1 MWPHLADGRQAAYDQ
16 AMDKLKK
23 PALDPEITFKLL
35 HDTVDI
41 MWGHPANLRLRPS
54 IEICPFVADLRR
66 SNEKRYREIA
76 QQFVER
82 FTDRK

>member
-1 MWPHLADGRQAAYDQ
+1 
-16 AMDKLKK
+16 MDKLKK

-41 MWGHPANLRLRPS
+41 LWGHPANLRLSPS
-54 IEICPFVADLRR
+54 IEICPPVLAVLRR
-66 SNEKRYREIA
+66 SNEKRYWEIA